1 MYKIN
6 TGNLAQNK
14 ILICKEWNIQPS
26 EIDRMPFYEY
36 EMMREQISTIQ
47 KEQEKRQK
55 EEEKKYSGMKQNM
68 NPASMMNSMRNM
80 PGMKMPSLPRV
91 SMPRI

>member
-68 NPASMMNSMRNM
+68 NPTSMMNSMRNM